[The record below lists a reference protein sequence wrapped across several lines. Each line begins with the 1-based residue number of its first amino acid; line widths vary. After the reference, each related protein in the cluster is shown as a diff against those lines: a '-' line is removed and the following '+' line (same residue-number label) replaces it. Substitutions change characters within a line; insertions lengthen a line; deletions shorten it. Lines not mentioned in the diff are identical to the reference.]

1 MKFDIGDLFKF
12 DRYDVVEIILLV
24 GAYYLFID
32 VGGLRLGAGMML
44 YSCAKQMRRLKEHK
58 IVENK
63 NSKEKG

>member
-32 VGGLRLGAGMML
+32 VGGYAC
-44 YSCAKQMRRLKEHK
+44 S
-58 IVENK
+58 
-63 NSKEKG
+63 